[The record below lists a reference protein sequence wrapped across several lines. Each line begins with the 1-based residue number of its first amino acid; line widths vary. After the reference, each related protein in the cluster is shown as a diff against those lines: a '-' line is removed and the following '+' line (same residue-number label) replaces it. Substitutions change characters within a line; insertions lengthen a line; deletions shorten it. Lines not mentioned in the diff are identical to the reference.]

1 MLGENKFATNFEW
14 PPAQDL
20 LQMLQSTPNIKVAD
34 LKYKKKSNSDSYFGG
49 FQLILSNGKSSP
61 VFLCNG
67 QDETN
72 LQSFGIADYSVVKR
86 IKGSKLT
93 DNYSLHKLSFGKR
106 DGSEI
111 TKVELHDYLPYGPEF
126 VLTDDE
132 EIIGIY
138 GTQKETH
145 LFAQIGFIVW
155 KPPLI

>member
-1 MLGENKFATNFEW
+1 
-14 PPAQDL
+14 
-20 LQMLQSTPNIKVAD
+20 
-34 LKYKKKSNSDSYFGG
+34 
-49 FQLILSNGKSSP
+49 
-61 VFLCNG
+61 
-67 QDETN
+67 
-72 LQSFGIADYSVVKR
+72 
-86 IKGSKLT
+86 LT